1 MKEKQT
7 NFSNL
12 YKIYGII
19 NIVST
24 VKPLIKPKMILG
36 YNSLMETILGHDLLV
51 QLGLS
56 IVIELWYIIILL
68 KIEIIIRIYMG

>member
-24 VKPLIKPKMILG
+24 VKPLIEPKMISG
-36 YNSLMETILGHDLLV
+36 YNSLIQTTLGYDLLV
-51 QLGLS
+51 HLGLS
-56 IVIELWYIIILL
+56 IVIEL
-68 KIEIIIRIYMG
+68 